1 MHCILIDIFD
11 SATLF
16 SLSILLIETLIVA
29 LVWLYLEFVD
39 GDYLPMKVFDSP
51 AINFLQVK
59 LSAVVSLYGT
69 QLVLATVVVKR
80 RGQIT
85 LIF

>member
-1 MHCILIDIFD
+1 
-11 SATLF
+11 
-16 SLSILLIETLIVA
+16 
-29 LVWLYLEFVD
+29 
-39 GDYLPMKVFDSP
+39 MKVFDSP
-51 AINFLQVK
+51 AINLLQVK